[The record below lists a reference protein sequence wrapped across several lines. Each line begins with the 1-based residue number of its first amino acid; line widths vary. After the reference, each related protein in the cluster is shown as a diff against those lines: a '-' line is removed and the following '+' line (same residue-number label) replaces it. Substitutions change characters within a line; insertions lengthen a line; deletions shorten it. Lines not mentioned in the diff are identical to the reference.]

1 MTLLDIHCI
10 LMQVKSI
17 CVKKKTNQNPNLWI
31 FLDDDRIDDE
41 ISFLKNLPFNRSLG
55 VVVRTKNNRNLYKKS
70 KMVGKI
76 AKLKGFKLLVSSNS
90 QIALSVGAF
99 GVHFPK
105 EIKKNRMHKTLF
117 YSCSFHEFSDVRRV
131 IDLKVKTV
139 FISPIFK
146 TTSDKKKKPIGLTR
160 LLFLS
165 RSLKCDIGVLGG
177 ISKKNIK
184 KFRKKNISHFAGVNM
199 FLSN

>member
-1 MTLLDIHCI
+1 MPLLDIHYT

-17 CVKKKTNQNPNLWI
+17 CVKKETSQNTNLWI
-31 FLDDDRIDDE
+31 FLDEDRIDDE
-41 ISFLKNLPFNRSLG
+41 ISFLKNIPFNRSIG
-55 VVVRTKNNRNLYKKS
+55 VVVRTKNKKNLYKKA

-76 AKLKGFKLLVSSNS
+76 AKLKGFKLLVSSNP

-99 GVHFPK
+99 GVHFPNK
-105 EIKKNRMHKTLF
+105 IKKNRIYRALS
-117 YSCSFHEFSDVRRV
+117 YSCSFHELSDLRRV
-131 IDLKVKTV
+131 IDLKVKAV

-165 RSLKCDIGVLGG
+165 RSLRCDIGVLGG
-177 ISKKNIK
+177 ISNKNIK
-184 KFRKKNISHFAGVNM
+184 KFRKKNISHFAGVNI
-199 FLSN
+199 FLSS